1 MIVRFIRC
9 ARSIIACSG
18 LGVCILMMGA
28 IPTKADRLVFRN
40 SRAPLVGEVISDQ
53 AGMPIRF
60 RYRNSKGEWV
70 TASIPWSDV
79 DHIERE
85 EGDQS
90 DGVRETKRTAE
101 PRRPALSFIAEVKLR
116 TGETLKGNLVRFDAA
131 SHLDL
136 REESA
141 APSAQPRRIDAADIL
156 SVSVTT
162 DISAIS
168 PGPPVDL
175 STFTHSDLIPIL
187 RGTMPP
193 RGEGDEVIVIK
204 LRGTFLPDNFLG
216 IGTSITPGAFDALI
230 HVAKER
236 RPKAIVLSIDSDGG
250 YVTVMKS
257 LIERVLDEQRKRGVR
272 LIAWPENAGSAAA
285 ILSLACEE
293 IVVTS
298 TTRMGA
304 AIAVDDDGE
313 QAPGPRNAMEQKML
327 AWETALTQLVHEHTG
342 RDTLPQRA
350 MEDASLRVWFH
361 PARQAFR
368 DQPPTTP
375 DDDGWVALD
384 ENQHAPLVLTG
395 DQLRQIKFALPNPAN
410 HEDDLLISIGMTPKT
425 SVHTLDLGHDAIQAA
440 IRPLR
445 EQAVQTLERWRKM
458 WDRKWRDLSEAQALA
473 RMAIKCRNAFPEQ
486 GITQDHLNG
495 LRVAVKKAQDAT
507 PRLAGE
513 DRALMS
519 EFMGN
524 DWVGEFDF
532 WTKESRKEYQIV
544 LDNLKEL
551 RRTASG
557 QVSQY
562 PELQLAI
569 DCLRR
574 GYGLGSSK
582 APTGD

>member
-1 MIVRFIRC
+1 
-9 ARSIIACSG
+9 
-18 LGVCILMMGA
+18 
-28 IPTKADRLVFRN
+28 
-40 SRAPLVGEVISDQ
+40 
-53 AGMPIRF
+53 
-60 RYRNSKGEWV
+60 
-70 TASIPWSDV
+70 
-79 DHIERE
+79 
-85 EGDQS
+85 
-90 DGVRETKRTAE
+90 
-101 PRRPALSFIAEVKLR
+101 
-116 TGETLKGNLVRFDAA
+116 
-131 SHLDL
+131 
-136 REESA
+136 
-141 APSAQPRRIDAADIL
+141 
-156 SVSVTT
+156 
-162 DISAIS
+162 
-168 PGPPVDL
+168 
-175 STFTHSDLIPIL
+175 
-187 RGTMPP
+187 
-193 RGEGDEVIVIK
+193 
-204 LRGTFLPDNFLG
+204 
-216 IGTSITPGAFDALI
+216 
-230 HVAKER
+230 VAKER
-236 RPKAIVLSIDSDGG
+236 RPKAIVLSIDSGGG

-257 LIERVLDEQRKRGVR
+257 LIERVLDEQRKRSVR

-285 ILSLACEE
+285 ILSLACRE

-304 AIAVDDDGE
+304 AIAVDADGE

-375 DDDGWVALD
+375 DGDGWVALD

-410 HEDDLLISIGMTPKT
+410 HEDDLLMSIGLTPET

-445 EQAVQTLERWRKM
+445 EQAVQTLERWERM
-458 WDRKWRDLSEAQALA
+458 WDRKWRDLSETEGLA
-473 RMAIKCRNAFPEQ
+473 RMAINCRNAFPEQ

-495 LRVAVKKAQDAT
+495 LRVAVKKALDAT

-513 DRALMS
+513 DRALMT
-519 EFMGN
+519 EVMGN
-524 DWVGEFDF
+524 DWVEQFDF
-532 WTKESRKEYQIV
+532 WTKASRKEYQIV

-551 RRTASG
+551 RRTNSG
-557 QVSQY
+557 QVSPY
-562 PELQLAI
+562 PELQRAI

-574 GYGLGSSK
+574 GYGLGSSD